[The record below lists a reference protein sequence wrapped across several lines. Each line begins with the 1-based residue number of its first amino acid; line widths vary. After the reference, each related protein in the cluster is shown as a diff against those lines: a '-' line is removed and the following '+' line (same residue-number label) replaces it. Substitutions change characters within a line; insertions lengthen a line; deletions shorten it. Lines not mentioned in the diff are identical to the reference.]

1 MKKEKNEQE
10 IITELPKAVRAYDDK
25 EFVHSDD
32 GRVIRLIA
40 EYTGPQSRFE
50 KYHID
55 KFILFFGSARIMSK
69 DKFGDKMEFL
79 ESKLQVSNDEQKTV
93 INAEIKKLKDF
104 EETTNYYEDAV
115 DLAKMLSEWSS
126 GLTPS
131 KRFVICSGGGPGIME
146 AANKGAFL
154 AGARSVGLNISLPFE
169 QNPNP
174 YISPE
179 FNLEFHYFFMRK
191 FWFTNFARA
200 IVVFP
205 GGYGTMD
212 EFWEMLTLIQT
223 KKVKLDIP
231 IVLYGEKFW
240 NKVINFEYLV
250 EMGLIS
256 RADLDLF
263 KFANTPNEAY
273 DYIKGELTRIY
284 KLDK

>member
-1 MKKEKNEQE
+1 MKKEKIEQE

-32 GRVIRLIA
+32 GRIIRLIA

-50 KYHID
+50 KHHID

-79 ESKLQVSNDEQKTV
+79 ESKLQVSNDEQKAV
-93 INAEIKKLKDF
+93 INAEIKKLQDF